1 MGYLYL
7 YGATV
12 QRRKGTKVEVEV
24 EVETARLKEQSDI
37 VPRSGSMTTSFF
49 LMRFDNQLLINII
62 GEPCTSGADNC
73 TGQNI

>member
-37 VPRSGSMTTSFF
+37 VPRSGSMTARLQDNFSFF
-49 LMRFDNQLLINII
+49 YEIL
-62 GEPCTSGADNC
+62 
-73 TGQNI
+73 